1 MHSASEWVS
10 LLRLRAQ
17 QPQGP
22 PAYTFLSSRGKEVL
36 NWSYADLDHE
46 ARRFAA
52 LLEQQGAHGQAVL
65 LILPSGLPYIAAFF
79 GCLYAGAVAVPVL
92 PPRPHRPDHRLGAVA
107 TDCGARLALTETRLL
122 PRVQQALSSDTRVL
136 SVDSRP
142 ESGPAPD
149 WRPEPEQIA
158 FLQYTSGSTADPK
171 GVQVS
176 HAHLWAN
183 QKMMAHAFETEGDF
197 SVVGWLPLHHD
208 MGLIGNVLHPLYQG
222 ARCVLMA
229 PETFLMRPIRW
240 LEAIDRYRAT
250 TSGSPNFGYDFC
262 VDRIPEQARAQLD
275 LTCWKVAYNGAE
287 PVRQSTLQRFAEAFA
302 DSGFSSQALT
312 PCYGLAEATL
322 VVSAAPVNHA
332 PVADEEQ
339 RVACGAPPPG
349 TQVLIVDA
357 ETRQPV
363 PQGTQGEIWVRGPA
377 VAGGYHGRPDLSRQ
391 TFRAQLAGAGN
402 EEATYLRTGDLGYLQ
417 DGALYVCGRLKD
429 LIIVAGQNYHPQD
442 VENCAE
448 AADSNLIRGGSAA
461 VAVPRGGTEEVVLI
475 AELHRRSTEDLAEVA
490 ARIKERVLGDTGLV
504 LADIRLIRQGT
515 LPRTSSGKVRRHA
528 CSEAYAHG
536 HLAPVQRPTS

>member
-1 MHSASEWVS
+1 MS
-10 LLRLRAQ
+10 LLRLRAE

-22 PAYTFLSSRGKEVL
+22 AAYTFLSSRGKEVL

-52 LLEQQGAHGQAVL
+52 LLEQQGASGQAVL
-65 LILPSGLPYIAAFF
+65 LVLPSGLQYIAAFF

-107 TDCGARLALTETRLL
+107 KDCGASLALTETRLL
-122 PRVQQALSSDTRVL
+122 ARVQQALSSDTRVL
-136 SVDSRP
+136 SVDTRP
-142 ESGPAPD
+142 EAGPPPQR
-149 WRPEPEQIA
+149 RPEPEQIA

-183 QKMMAHAFETEGDF
+183 QQMMAHAFETEGDF
-197 SVVGWLPLHHD
+197 CVVGWLPLHHD
-208 MGLIGNVLHPLYQG
+208 MGLIGNVLHPLYQD

-262 VDRIPEQARAQLD
+262 VDRIPEQARGQLD

-287 PVRQSTLQRFAEAFA
+287 PVRQSTLQRFTEAFA
-302 DSGFSSQALT
+302 ASGFSPKALT

-322 VVSAAPVNHA
+322 VVSAAPVHQP

-349 TQVLIVDA
+349 TEVLIVNA
-357 ETRQPV
+357 ETRLSV
-363 PQGTQGEIWVRGPA
+363 PEGTLGEVWVCGPA
-377 VAGGYHGRPDLSRQ
+377 VAGGYHGRPELSRQ
-391 TFRAQLAGAGN
+391 TFRAQLAGAAATD
-402 EEATYLRTGDLGYLQ
+402 ATYLRTGDLGYLQ

-442 VENCAE
+442 VEISAE

-461 VAVPRGGTEEVVLI
+461 VAVPRGGTEEVVVI
-475 AELHRRSTEDLAEVA
+475 AELHRRSTDALAEVE

-504 LADIRLIRQGT
+504 LADVRLIRQGT

-536 HLAPVQRPTS
+536 HLASVQRPTS